1 MRPVAARTLPTI
13 GAVVP
18 VLDEAASIGW
28 LITGLRSEG
37 ACCVFV
43 VDGGS
48 GDGTQAIAAAA
59 GGVIVPEPRRGYGR
73 ACLTGAERAIE
84 VGPEGHVHD
93 AVVFLDGDGSCDP
106 SDLPDVVA
114 MLSEADVVL
123 GRRPGP
129 RIEPGAMP
137 WHARLGN
144 RIVAA
149 IVSRRT
155 GRIVHDLPPFKAAR
169 APALRALRLDEE
181 GYGWTVQFVARALL
195 DRRLEVHETSVGFRR
210 RRGGVSKVSGS
221 WRASAAAALAMLT
234 VAVRETRRRPLLALM
249 AKSPRPGHAKT
260 RLAVDL
266 GAAHTADLW
275 AACLDDI
282 ARTVERA
289 AADAGWEPAVMVA
302 DEADAESL
310 VQLLPRA
317 GPPLVQR
324 RVGLANALVEVFLE
338 AFDRGTDRAAAVA
351 ADNPSL
357 QPDTIVAAL
366 GELERDAHAAVLG
379 PTPDGGFHLVGLR
392 WRRPLAGTPDWL
404 RRTQRRRLE
413 HRLRSA
419 FDPGAMGG
427 SSTLET
433 TGNALTEAGWDVGR
447 SAAWPDLDTI
457 EDLRALD
464 RSLEV
469 EGPRAAPST
478 AAWIGRHRD
487 VIEETL
493 NRPGRPPPR
502 RISA

>member
-1 MRPVAARTLPTI
+1 MRPVAALPLSTI
-13 GAVVP
+13 AAVVP
-18 VLDEAASIGW
+18 VIDEAASIGW
-28 LITGLRSEG
+28 LVTGLRSEG

-59 GGVIVPEPRRGYGR
+59 GGVIVREPRRGYGR
-73 ACLTGAERAIE
+73 ACLTGAERAIG
-84 VGPEGHVHD
+84 VGPDRHGHD

-106 SDLPDVVA
+106 SDLPVIVA
-114 MLSEADVVL
+114 TLSDADVVF

-129 RIEPGAMP
+129 RIERGAMP

-149 IVSRRT
+149 ILSLRT

-221 WRASAAAALAMLT
+221 GRTSAAAARAMLT
-234 VAVRETRRRPLLALM
+234 VAIRETRRRPLLALM

-260 RLAVDL
+260 RLAADL
-266 GAAHTADLW
+266 GDAHTADLW

-282 ARTVERA
+282 ARTVEEA
-289 AADAGWEPAVMVA
+289 AADAGWEPAAMVA

-310 VQLLPRA
+310 AHLLPRA

-324 RVGLANALVEVFLE
+324 RAGLANALVEVFLE

-351 ADNPSL
+351 ADNPSIHSN
-357 QPDTIVAAL
+357 TIVAAL
-366 GELERDAHAAVLG
+366 GELDRGAHAAVLG
-379 PTPDGGFHLVGLR
+379 PTPDGGYHLVGLR
-392 WRRPLAGTPDWL
+392 WRRPLAGTPGWL
-404 RRTQRRRLE
+404 RRAQRRRLE
-413 HRLRSA
+413 HRLRIA
-419 FDPGAMGG
+419 FDPDAMGG
-427 SSTLET
+427 SSALET
-433 TGNALTEAGWDVGR
+433 TCSALTEAGWSVGR

-464 RSLEV
+464 RSLEA
-469 EGPRAAPST
+469 EGPRAPST

-487 VIEETL
+487 VIEEPL
-493 NRPGRPPPR
+493 NLPGRPPPR